1 MKTKIAC
8 GVLALTCVL
17 AGLSGYTVETGE
29 VAVLSQFGKVY
40 GTAEEGMHFRLPL
53 IQTYTKLIVRNT
65 NYDFNQ
71 MSVSTKDMQ
80 SILLDLK
87 IQLTIKDAENVY
99 KAFKTRYEEDLIRP
113 RVNEIVQASISKYTI
128 EEFISKRQELSTLE
142 EFISKR
148 QELSTLV
155 FKELQDE
162 FIKYGFEVTNVS
174 IVNHDFSL
182 EYEKAVEAKKIAEQ
196 KVETAQFEQ
205 EKLKVEAEKR
215 IELEQLEQ
223 EKRIVEAENKI
234 KLATYEYQERELRAK
249 ANKIEAESLSPNL
262 LKKMEIEKWDGKL
275 PQVVGNGTLPIIN
288 MK

>member
-128 EEFISKRQELSTLE
+128 E

>member
-8 GVLALTCVL
+8 GILALTCALV
-17 AGLSGYTVETGE
+17 GLSGYTVETGE

-40 GTAEEGMHFRLPL
+40 GTAEEGMHFKLPL
-53 IQTYTKLIVRNT
+53 IQSYTKIIVRNT

-128 EEFISKRQELSTLE
+128 E

-249 ANKIEAESLSPNL
+249 ANKVEAESLSPNL

-275 PQVVGNGTLPIIN
+275 PQVVGNGTLPVIN

>member
-128 EEFISKRQELSTLE
+128 EEFISKRQELSTL
-142 EFISKR
+142 
-148 QELSTLV
+148 V

-234 KLATYEYQERELRAK
+234 KLATYEYQERKLRAK
-249 ANKIEAESLSPNL
+249 GNKIEAESLSPNL

-275 PQVVGNGTLPIIN
+275 PQVVGNGTLPVIN

>member
-128 EEFISKRQELSTLE
+128 EEFISKRQELSTL
-142 EFISKR
+142 
-148 QELSTLV
+148 V

-182 EYEKAVEAKKIAEQ
+182 EYEKAVETKKIAEQ

-275 PQVVGNGTLPIIN
+275 PQVVGNGTLPVIN

>member
-87 IQLTIKDAENVY
+87 VQLTIKDAENVY

-128 EEFISKRQELSTLE
+128 EEFISKRQELSTL
-142 EFISKR
+142 
-148 QELSTLV
+148 V

-162 FIKYGFEVTNVS
+162 FIKYGFEVANVS
-174 IVNHDFSL
+174 IINHDFSL

-196 KVETAQFEQ
+196 KVETAKFEQ
-205 EKLKVEAEKR
+205 NKLKVEAENK

-234 KLATYEYQERELRAK
+234 KLATFEYQERELRAK
-249 ANKIEAESLSPNL
+249 ANKVEAESLSPNL

-275 PQVVGNGTLPIIN
+275 PQVVGNGTLPVIN

>member
-29 VAVLSQFGKVY
+29 VDVLSQFGKVY

-128 EEFISKRQELSTLE
+128 E

-275 PQVVGNGTLPIIN
+275 PQVVGNGTLPVIN

>member
-128 EEFISKRQELSTLE
+128 EEFISKRQELSTL
-142 EFISKR
+142 
-148 QELSTLV
+148 V

-234 KLATYEYQERELRAK
+234 KLGTYEYQERELRAK

>member
-87 IQLTIKDAENVY
+87 VQLTIKDAENVY

-128 EEFISKRQELSTLE
+128 EEFISKRQELSTL
-142 EFISKR
+142 
-148 QELSTLV
+148 V

-174 IVNHDFSL
+174 IINHDFSL

-196 KVETAQFEQ
+196 KVETAKFEQ
-205 EKLKVEAEKR
+205 NKLKVEAENK

-234 KLATYEYQERELRAK
+234 KLATFEYQERELRAK
-249 ANKIEAESLSPNL
+249 ANKVEAESLSPNL

-275 PQVVGNGTLPIIN
+275 PQVVGNGTLPVIN

>member
-128 EEFISKRQELSTLE
+128 EEFISKRQELSTL
-142 EFISKR
+142 
-148 QELSTLV
+148 V

-234 KLATYEYQERELRAK
+234 KLAIYEYQERELRAK

-262 LKKMEIEKWDGKL
+262 LKKIEIEKWDGKL
-275 PQVVGNGTLPIIN
+275 PQVVGNGTLPVIN

>member
-40 GTAEEGMHFRLPL
+40 GTAEEGMHFGLPL

-128 EEFISKRQELSTLE
+128 E

-262 LKKMEIEKWDGKL
+262 LKKIEIEKWDGKL
-275 PQVVGNGTLPIIN
+275 PQVVGNGTLPVIN

>member
-128 EEFISKRQELSTLE
+128 E

-275 PQVVGNGTLPIIN
+275 PQVVGNGTLPVIN

>member
-128 EEFISKRQELSTLE
+128 EEFISKRQELSTL
-142 EFISKR
+142 
-148 QELSTLV
+148 V

-182 EYEKAVEAKKIAEQ
+182 EYEKAVETKKIAEQ

-234 KLATYEYQERELRAK
+234 KLATFEYQERELRAK
-249 ANKIEAESLSPNL
+249 ANKVEAESLSPNL

-275 PQVVGNGTLPIIN
+275 PQVVGNGTLPVIN

>member
-53 IQTYTKLIVRNT
+53 IQTYTKLIVRDT

-128 EEFISKRQELSTLE
+128 E

-262 LKKMEIEKWDGKL
+262 LKKIEIEKWDGKL
-275 PQVVGNGTLPIIN
+275 PQVVGNGTLPVIN

>member
-1 MKTKIAC
+1 MKTKIVC

-71 MSVSTKDMQ
+71 MNVSTKDMQ

-128 EEFISKRQELSTLE
+128 E

-275 PQVVGNGTLPIIN
+275 PQVVGNGTLPVIN

>member
-128 EEFISKRQELSTLE
+128 EEFISKRQELSTL
-142 EFISKR
+142 
-148 QELSTLV
+148 V

-262 LKKMEIEKWDGKL
+262 LKKIEIEKWDGKL
-275 PQVVGNGTLPIIN
+275 PQVVGNGTLPVIN

>member
-40 GTAEEGMHFRLPL
+40 GTAEEGIHFRLPL

-128 EEFISKRQELSTLE
+128 E

-234 KLATYEYQERELRAK
+234 KLGTYEYQERELRAK

-262 LKKMEIEKWDGKL
+262 LKKIEIEKWDGKL
-275 PQVVGNGTLPIIN
+275 PQVVGNGTLPVIN

>member
-87 IQLTIKDAENVY
+87 VQLTIKDAENVY

-128 EEFISKRQELSTLE
+128 EEFISKRQELSTL
-142 EFISKR
+142 
-148 QELSTLV
+148 V

-174 IVNHDFSL
+174 IINHDFSL

-196 KVETAQFEQ
+196 KVETAKFEQ
-205 EKLKVEAEKR
+205 NKLKVE
-215 IELEQLEQ
+215 
-223 EKRIVEAENKI
+223 VENKI
-234 KLATYEYQERELRAK
+234 KLATFEYQERELRAK
-249 ANKIEAESLSPNL
+249 ANKVEAESLSPNL

-275 PQVVGNGTLPIIN
+275 PQVVGNGALPVIN